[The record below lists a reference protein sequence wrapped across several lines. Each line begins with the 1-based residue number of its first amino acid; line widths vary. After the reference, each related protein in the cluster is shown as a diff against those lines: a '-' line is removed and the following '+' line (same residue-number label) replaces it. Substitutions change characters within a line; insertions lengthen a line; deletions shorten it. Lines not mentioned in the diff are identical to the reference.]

1 MESVWDGDGALLG
14 GPPTWDVATWLVRG
28 WCGVRDTGLDDKV
41 FLGIRVSCWVGCCWL
56 RLEGWEMGLVGRS
69 WHRETRLDGGK
80 VSDGASLSWT
90 RRLDLLGVRDGDG
103 LASAGVFSFLLRL
116 DLSGLGI

>member
-1 MESVWDGDGALLG
+1 
-14 GPPTWDVATWLVRG
+14 
-28 WCGVRDTGLDDKV
+28 
-41 FLGIRVSCWVGCCWL
+41 
-56 RLEGWEMGLVGRS
+56 MGLVGRS